1 MGVRDY
7 HKMVL
12 NDVEVNRHKL
22 LPPPIVTPNK
32 NNISEVQKAL
42 LTSYHTSDEEGNPYA
57 ALNVKMESSTQ

>member
-32 NNISEVQKAL
+32 NKVQKAL

-57 ALNVKMESSTQ
+57 ALKVKMESSTQ